1 MWSVALTCVV
11 ASQSTRLHLFLL
23 VFLWEQIGLR
33 KPSVRNMLELVL
45 LLEHV
50 GERMVK
56 ISS

>member
-1 MWSVALTCVV
+1 
-11 ASQSTRLHLFLL
+11 
-23 VFLWEQIGLR
+23 LR